1 MTFNYISM
9 NAAFYQG
16 ALSVSEVDC
25 KKKKTAFPFWH
36 LIIEKL
42 PRARCVP
49 LHCQNGFLKTGMKKK
64 KKTNETTSAGTIS
77 GAGARGVRLGCRLYV
92 KNSRALLFLFDRG
105 YAQRFSFHVGPRF
118 ALPRDAPGR

>member
-1 MTFNYISM
+1 M

-49 LHCQNGFLKTGMKKK
+49 LHCQNGFLKTGMKTKK
-64 KKTNETTSAGTIS
+64 KRTKQ
-77 GAGARGVRLGCRLYV
+77 
-92 KNSRALLFLFDRG
+92 RALE
-105 YAQRFSFHVGPRF
+105 RFQVREPEVSGC
-118 ALPRDAPGR
+118 AADCT